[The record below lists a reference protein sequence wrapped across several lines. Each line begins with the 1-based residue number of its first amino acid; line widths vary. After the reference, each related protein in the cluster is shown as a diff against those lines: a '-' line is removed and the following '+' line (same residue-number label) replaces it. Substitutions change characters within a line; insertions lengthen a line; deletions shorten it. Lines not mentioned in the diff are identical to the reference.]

1 MFLKENVQKMQ
12 LNMND
17 LVHFNLYY
25 LYLDWLLLSSVI
37 FVVLVQYNQLQPF
50 TKLGFESHKIEV

>member
-1 MFLKENVQKMQ
+1 MQ
-12 LNMND
+12 LNIND

-25 LYLDWLLLSSVI
+25 LYLDWLLLSSVTV
-37 FVVLVQYNQLQPF
+37 VVLVKYNRLQPLTVAQK